1 MNFVRKRDKTIGAKP
16 TSDRLFNSGNDLD
29 SMPLPFSGGLKQA
42 NLNPQDILQKDESEN
57 KPKRATFT
65 LRPGG

>member
-16 TSDRLFNSGNDLD
+16 TSDRLFNTANDLD

-42 NLNPQDILQKDESEN
+42 NLNLHDFLHKDESEN